1 MKTKFLIVISATIAL
16 ALSAHAQAMGEYGS
30 VATQAS
36 KVLSA
41 PVAPNPAGGPTTSET
56 TSKKQPGDK
65 AATPT
70 PVKGPVVWEAK
81 NTQVKNQAPPQPAAP
96 AVFILSNGQK
106 VESGDYFITVDSVRL
121 QQDGNERVIPLSTLN
136 LNATIAANHE
146 RGLDLKFPDNKA
158 QITVSF

>member
-1 MKTKFLIVISATIAL
+1 MTAKVFAIIVAAMAL

-41 PVAPNPAGGPTTSET
+41 PTAPNPTRGITTSET
-56 TSKKQPGDK
+56 TSTQQPGEK
-65 AATPT
+65 ASKPA

-81 NTQVKNQAPPQPAAP
+81 NTQVKGQAAPVPALP

-106 VESGDYFITVDSVRL
+106 VESGDYFITMDSVSL
-121 QQDGNERVIPLSTLN
+121 QEDGKERVIPLSSLN
-136 LNATIAANHE
+136 VSATVAANHD

-158 QITVSF
+158 QITISF

>member
-1 MKTKFLIVISATIAL
+1 MKAKAFAIIVATIAL

-41 PVAPNPAGGPTTSET
+41 PVAPNPSPTLT
-56 TSKKQPGDK
+56 TPGTASKQQPGDK
-65 AATPT
+65 AATPA

-81 NTQVKNQAPPQPAAP
+81 NTQVKGQAPPKPAAP

-106 VESGDYFITVDSVRL
+106 IESGDYVITVDSVRL
-121 QQDGNERVIPLSTLN
+121 QQDGQERIFPLSKVN
-136 LNATIAANHE
+136 VDATVAANHE
-146 RGLDLKFPDNKA
+146 RGLDLKFPDSKA
-158 QITVSF
+158 QIMIRF